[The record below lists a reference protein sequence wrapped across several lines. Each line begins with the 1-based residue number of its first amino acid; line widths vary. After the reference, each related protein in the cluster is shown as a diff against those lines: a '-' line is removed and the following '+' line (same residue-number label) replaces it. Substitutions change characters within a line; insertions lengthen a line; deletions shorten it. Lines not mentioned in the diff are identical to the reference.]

1 MDTAEST
8 TREQQSLQHLIDALD
23 RVIRGQTR
31 ATELMLIGLLSGG
44 HVLIEDVPGVG
55 KTTLATALAQA
66 LSLDFRRVQCTPDLL
81 PSDILGSNILDP
93 RDGSLTFHEGPIFT
107 QVLLVD
113 ETNRASPRT
122 QSGLLEAMNERQVT
136 VDGVTRSL
144 STPFFVIATQNPV
157 DHQGTYA
164 LPIAQLDRFLV
175 RVNMGYPGEEDE
187 LSVLFDRQS
196 GDPLDALE
204 PLANAD
210 QVRGWQ
216 SKVMEVTVSRDV
228 ARYLLQLIRSTR
240 DHPDIA
246 LGISTRGGLGLFRA
260 AQSRAFIRGRSYIT
274 PKDIQSLASPVLAH
288 RLTLTPRAKQ
298 SGRSAVELV
307 EELVKSHAVPV

>member
-1 MDTAEST
+1 METAPT
-8 TREQQSLQHLIDALD
+8 TETEQGSLQHLIDALD
-23 RVIRGQTR
+23 RVIRGQAR

-55 KTTLATALAQA
+55 KTTLATALAQV

-136 VDGVTRSL
+136 VDGVTRPL
-144 STPFFVIATQNPV
+144 ATPFFVIATQNPV

-175 RVNMGYPGEEDE
+175 RVSMGYPEEDDE

-196 GDPLDALE
+196 GDPLDALGT
-204 PLANAD
+204 LAD
-210 QVRGWQ
+210 VQQVRDWQ
-216 SKVMEVTVSRDV
+216 SQVMEVTVSDDV
-228 ARYLLQLIRSTR
+228 ARYLLQLVRSTR

-246 LGISTRGGLGLFRA
+246 LGISTRGALGLFRA
-260 AQSRAFIRGRSYIT
+260 SQARAFIRGRSYIT
-274 PKDIQSLASPVLAH
+274 PKDVQSLAASVLAH
-288 RLTLTPRAKQ
+288 RLTLTARAKQ
-298 SGRSAVELV
+298 AGRGAIELV
-307 EELVKSHAVPV
+307 EELVESQTVPV